1 VSRIQFHELSGF
13 RFLELDFTN
22 LDDTPT
28 VLRLCEEARAVIA
41 REPHGSVFTLTRV
54 AGSRFNREIVDA
66 FRRLVA
72 ADRPYV
78 RAAAIVGLTRM
89 MRLAYNAVIRLSG
102 RHIPAFESEGDALAY
117 LREQAGI

>member
-28 VLRLCEEARAVIA
+28 VLRLCDEARATIA
-41 REPHGSVFTLTRV
+41 REPPDSVFTLTRV